1 MCKYNSIFRLKNYGK
16 IVLKV
21 SELMDK
27 KNISRNK
34 LARLTDIKYSVI
46 DRYYRAD
53 NVERVDLDVLSRICY
68 VLECDLDDLME
79 YRLED

>member
-1 MCKYNSIFRLKNYGK
+1 MYSYNSIVQLKNYGK

-21 SELMDK
+21 SEIMDQ

-34 LARLTDIKYSVI
+34 LSCLTGVKYSVI

-53 NVERVDLDVLSRICY
+53 NVERVDLDILSRICY
-68 VLECDLDDLME
+68 VLNCNLNELME
-79 YRLED
+79 YRTD